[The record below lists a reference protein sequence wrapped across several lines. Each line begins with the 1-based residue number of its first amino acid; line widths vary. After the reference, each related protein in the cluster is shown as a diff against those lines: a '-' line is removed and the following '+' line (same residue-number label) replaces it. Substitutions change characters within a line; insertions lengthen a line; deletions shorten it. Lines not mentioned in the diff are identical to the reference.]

1 MSYLYIIT
9 AVNNSVRTIRVGLA
23 DSKEWITFRKD
34 ITFVEIGSA
43 EKDLLPI
50 YFSEK
55 NYIV

>member
-23 DSKEWITFRKD
+23 DGKEWITFRKD

-43 EKDLLPI
+43 EKG
-50 YFSEK
+50 
-55 NYIV
+55 